1 MEVRC
6 LSWVQSA
13 LQNKGKLKKFKVK
26 EKKMVK
32 TVLNPGP
39 TEVRDGPDIT
49 VSANALCWSKPCSS
63 EHWKKYQTW
72 LGNEHLRQ
80 F

>member
-1 MEVRC
+1 
-6 LSWVQSA
+6 
-13 LQNKGKLKKFKVK
+13 
-26 EKKMVK
+26 MVK
-32 TVLNPGP
+32 TELNPGP
-39 TEVRDGPDIT
+39 TEVQDGPDIT

-80 F
+80 FYWYHIKQLVNLLMIPTLALSLSFLPHC

>member
-1 MEVRC
+1 
-6 LSWVQSA
+6 
-13 LQNKGKLKKFKVK
+13 
-26 EKKMVK
+26 MVK
-32 TVLNPGP
+32 TELNPGP
-39 TEVRDGPDIT
+39 TEVQDGPDIT